1 MLNAYEPVKLSSLPI
16 GGQFT
21 RKAGAC
27 RVYQL
32 AGFDKSRNLYLCD
45 DTLDNSEVWLAGDA
59 IVFSGFNLS
68 EDL

>member
-1 MLNAYEPVKLSSLPI
+1 LPI